1 MLPSEFVRSLAG
13 APPEPVY
20 LFLGAEAYR
29 RRVCRKKLIERA
41 LPESERA
48 SGITRHDLETVS
60 LAEVIDDARSLSLFS
75 PNRVIWAASAEAA
88 VPRGRASRTNDPGL
102 AALQDYV
109 QSPSPSVVLVF
120 EASRYA
126 LEGEEKKKAERVR
139 KYYGVIPDTQLVEFP
154 PYKPYEAQRLAQ
166 ELARRAG
173 LKIGQAELGM
183 LVEAAGYDAS
193 RIANEIEKLRLY
205 AAAGGRVSAADIA
218 SLVPAAKVST
228 VFELVEA
235 LGRGD
240 RRAALEMLDA
250 VVREGA
256 YLPLAL
262 SFLETQIRRALVVKE
277 MRLRTAKQVESY
289 FREAGV
295 KMWFRPAEQILKTA
309 NAFTAAQLKAAVAQI
324 HEADRLLR
332 DANPGDRTV
341 VEHFV
346 LRLGKD

>member
-1 MLPSEFVRSLAG
+1 MLPSDFVRSLTAG
-13 APPEPVY
+13 PPNPVY

-29 RRVCRKKLIERA
+29 RRVCRRKLIARA
-41 LPESERA
+41 LPESERD
-48 SGITRHDLETVS
+48 SGVTRHDMESVP
-60 LAEVIDDARSLSLFS
+60 LAEIIDDARSLTLFA
-75 PNRVIWAASAEAA
+75 PRRVIWAASAEAA
-88 VPRGRASRTNDPGL
+88 VPRGRATRAGDPGL
-102 AALQDYV
+102 AALEAYL

-120 EASRYA
+120 EAARYS

-139 KYYGVIPDTQLVEFP
+139 KYYGAIPDGQVVEFP

-173 LKIGQAELGM
+173 LKMRPAEAAL
-183 LVEAAGYDAS
+183 LAEAAGYDAF
-193 RIANEIEKLRLY
+193 RIDLEIEKLRLY
-205 AAAGGRVSAADIA
+205 AGEGGEVTAADIA

-262 SFLETQIRRALVVKE
+262 SFLETQFRRALVVKE
-277 MRLRTAKQVESY
+277 MRLQTAKEVQSF
-289 FREAGV
+289 FRDAGARI
-295 KMWFRPAEQILKTA
+295 WWRPAEQILKTA
-309 NAFTAAQLKAAVAQI
+309 QTFSAAQLKAAVAQI

>member
-1 MLPSEFVRSLAG
+1 MLPGDFVRALAS

-20 LFLGAEAYR
+20 LFLGAEPYR
-29 RRVCRKKLIERA
+29 RKVCRAKLIERA
-41 LPESERA
+41 LPEAERA
-48 SGITRHDLETVS
+48 SGLTRHDMDSVP
-60 LAEVIDDARSLSLFS
+60 LAEIIDDARSLSLFS
-75 PNRVIWAASAEAA
+75 PRRVIWAASAEAA
-88 VPRGRASRTNDPGL
+88 VPRGRTAKTDDPGL
-102 AALQDYV
+102 AALEDYLR
-109 QSPSPSVVLVF
+109 SPSPSVVLVF
-120 EASRYA
+120 EAARYA
-126 LEGEEKKKAERVR
+126 LEGEDKKKAERVR
-139 KYYGVIPDTQLVEFP
+139 KYYSAIPEAQVVEFP
-154 PYKPYEAQRLAQ
+154 PYKPHEAQRLAQ

-173 LKIGQAELGM
+173 LKIGRTELTT
-183 LVEAAGYDAS
+183 LVEAAGYDAL
-193 RIANEIEKLRLY
+193 RIELEIEKLVLY
-205 AAAGGRVSAADIA
+205 AGPGREVTAEDIA

-240 RRAALEMLDA
+240 RRAALEMLDS

-277 MRLRTAKQVESY
+277 MRLRTVKQVESF
-289 FREAGV
+289 FRDAGARI
-295 KMWFRPAEQILKTA
+295 WYRPAEQILKTA
-309 NAFTAAQLKAAVAQI
+309 QSFGAEQLKAAVAQI